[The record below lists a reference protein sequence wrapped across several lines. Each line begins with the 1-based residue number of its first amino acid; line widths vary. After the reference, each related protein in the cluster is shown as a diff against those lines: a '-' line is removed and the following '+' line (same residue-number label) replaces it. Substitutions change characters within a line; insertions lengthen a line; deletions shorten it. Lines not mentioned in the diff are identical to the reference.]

1 MAYTTVDDS
10 SAHFQSLRWTGNDT
24 GQGARDFT
32 FTGNSNMQPDMAL
45 GIRENGASSRFITDS
60 SRSWSNG
67 NKEWVWNGS
76 NVEGD
81 TNAHNTGAYGWLGP
95 GLTNGIRMSQAGN
108 YMNINNTGYYGAF
121 WKVNG
126 GTTTSFS
133 ENGNHPGGTR
143 QTNTTAGMSII
154 TYTGTGANANCEIAH
169 GLGSRPS
176 CVIYKRRDAANV
188 PCMWHSGLGSD
199 GTLSSSDDN
208 KLVLNN
214 YSGRDADGAF
224 QNSTIPDSTN
234 ITVGG
239 TSVNTNA
246 DGGTYVAY
254 VWTEIQGY
262 SKFGRYIGNGHSE
275 GDGTFV
281 HTGFRPQAIFIK
293 RTDANGSW
301 LWHDSK
307 WGTKNA
313 TGTTKGNFGNV
324 QSACQVMESA
334 SNSIDD
340 YGDIDILSNGF
351 KLRSD
356 AAATNAGTASYIYG
370 AWAQHPFVS
379 STGTPTTAV

>member
-45 GIRENGASSRFITDS
+45 GIIENNQVARMVTDS

-67 NKEWVWNGS
+67 NKEWSWNGA
-76 NVEGD
+76 NIEGD
-81 TNAHNTGAYGWLGP
+81 TNAINTGAYGWLGP

-108 YMNINNTGYYGAF
+108 YWNQNNKGYYGAF

-143 QTNTTAGMSII
+143 QTNTTAGMTIL
-154 TYTGTGANANCEIAH
+154 TYTGTGANANCQMAH
-169 GLGSRPS
+169 GLGGTPA

-188 PCMWHSGLGSD
+188 PCMWHQSIGDDYKLQLNAYAGL
-199 GTLSSSDDN
+199 
-208 KLVLNN
+208 
-214 YSGRDADGAF
+214 DADGAF
-224 QNSTIPDSTN
+224 QNSTIPDATN

-254 VWTEIQGY
+254 VWREIQGY
-262 SKFGRYIGNGHSE
+262 SKFGKYTGNGHS
-275 GDGTFV
+275 GGNGSFV
-281 HTGFRPQAIFIK
+281 YTGFRPQALFIK

-301 LWHDSK
+301 IWHDTK

-313 TGTTKGNFGNV
+313 TGTSKGNFGNV
-324 QSACQVMESA
+324 QSACQVMESL
-334 SNSIDD
+334 SNQLDD
-340 YGDIDILSNGF
+340 YGDVDFLSNGF
-351 KLRSD
+351 KLRSA

-370 AWAQHPFVS
+370 AWAQHPFVT